1 MLCIQTYSRVV
12 LALLLSVTIEL
23 AICPADPPEQVD
35 FNQHVRGILS
45 DRCYK
50 CHGPDSENRQA
61 ELRLDR
67 RSEALSARSE
77 SGIAVIAAGNPA
89 RSELVRRVTSQDPD
103 LQMPPPDSKLKLS
116 DEEIAILQRWVK
128 QGARW
133 DEHWAF
139 QSAVT
144 PELPNIANTAWP
156 KNAIDYFVLARLE
169 KSGLAPAQPASREQ
183 LIRRL
188 SFDLTGLPPTLAEID
203 HFLAD
208 SSADSYQR
216 LVERLLASPA
226 FGERVASIWLDL
238 ARYSDTYGYQVDR
251 ERYVWPWRD
260 WIIRALNSNLSY
272 DQFISWQL
280 AGDLVPNASR
290 DQQLATTFNRLH
302 PQKVEGGST
311 PEEFRVEYVADRNH
325 TFGTALLGLTL
336 ECARCHDHKYD
347 PISQQEYYQLFAF
360 FNNIDESGLYSYFTS
375 SVPTPTLTLPDDAT
389 SQRIAENA
397 GQLQAAETELA
408 VAAQQSAEAFKAWLA
423 ARPKQPVVAGR
434 ILEMTFEDFTS
445 GANKQVPGKVGQA
458 VQLSG
463 DDGVGTGVGNFRR
476 FQPFTVSC
484 WMQTPD
490 HKQRAVVYHR
500 SRAWT
505 DAGSRGY
512 QLLLEDGRLS
522 ASLIHFWPGNAI
534 RVRTREAIEIGEW
547 LHVTISYDGSSRASG
562 LQIYLDGKPA
572 QLEIVQD
579 SLYKNITGGGGD
591 TITIGQ
597 RFRDSGFSGGL
608 IDEFQVFDR
617 QLSSLEVAQV
627 HDGTSLAVALT
638 TAVEDLAE
646 QVREQLS
653 EFYLATANEP
663 YRQQLAVLRQ
673 LREQRSGLVDGLT
686 EIMVMKER
694 VSRRQSFVLSR
705 GAYDA
710 PVMPVQP
717 GTPQMFPAFPED
729 APSNRLGLA
738 RWMTSSDN
746 PLTSRVAVNHF
757 WQMCF
762 GQGLVTTPE
771 DFGSQGAPPT
781 HPQLLDWLARELV
794 DSGWD
799 LKQLM
804 RLMVSS
810 ASYRQASQLN
820 QAAWELDPDNQLV
833 WRSSSYQLPAEMVR
847 DNALAVSGLLVNRN
861 GGPPAKPYEVA
872 VSFKPI
878 GQDKGEGLYR
888 RSVYTYWKQTGPAP
902 AMMALDASKRD
913 ICRVKRERT
922 SSPVQALVI
931 LNDPQLIEAAR
942 VLAGRLVED
951 HGDNV
956 DGIIEEAF
964 RLLTSTRPAAEQTR
978 VLRDLYQQQREFY
991 QQNAELT
998 ESLLASG
1005 QAPRRQLA
1013 TPAAHQA
1020 AVTVLINALLSY
1032 DGCVMR
1038 H

>member
-1 MLCIQTYSRVV
+1 MSCIQTCSHVV
-12 LALLLSVTIEL
+12 LALFLSVTVEL

-77 SGIAVIAAGNPA
+77 SGIPVIAAGNPA

-116 DEEIAILQRWVK
+116 DEEIAILERWVK

-280 AGDLVPNASR
+280 AGDLLPDASR

-397 GQLQAAETELA
+397 SQLQAAEAELA

-423 ARPKQPVVAGR
+423 ARPKQPAVAGR

-597 RFRDSGFSGGL
+597 RFRDNGFSGGL

-717 GTPQMFPAFPED
+717 GTPQMFPAFPEG
-729 APSNRLGLA
+729 APPNRLGLA

-820 QAAWELDPDNQLV
+820 QAAWELDPDNQLI

-872 VSFKPI
+872 VSFKPV

-964 RLLTSTRPAAEQTR
+964 RLLTSTRPAAEQSR

-991 QQNAELT
+991 QQNVELT

>member
-1 MLCIQTYSRVV
+1 M
-12 LALLLSVTIEL
+12 
-23 AICPADPPEQVD
+23 
-35 FNQHVRGILS
+35 
-45 DRCYK
+45 
-50 CHGPDSENRQA
+50 
-61 ELRLDR
+61 
-67 RSEALSARSE
+67 
-77 SGIAVIAAGNPA
+77 
-89 RSELVRRVTSQDPD
+89 
-103 LQMPPPDSKLKLS
+103 
-116 DEEIAILQRWVK
+116 
-128 QGARW
+128 
-133 DEHWAF
+133 
-139 QSAVT
+139 
-144 PELPNIANTAWP
+144 
-156 KNAIDYFVLARLE
+156 
-169 KSGLAPAQPASREQ
+169 
-183 LIRRL
+183 
-188 SFDLTGLPPTLAEID
+188 
-203 HFLAD
+203 
-208 SSADSYQR
+208 
-216 LVERLLASPA
+216 
-226 FGERVASIWLDL
+226 
-238 ARYSDTYGYQVDR
+238 
-251 ERYVWPWRD
+251 
-260 WIIRALNSNLSY
+260 
-272 DQFISWQL
+272 
-280 AGDLVPNASR
+280 
-290 DQQLATTFNRLH
+290 
-302 PQKVEGGST
+302 
-311 PEEFRVEYVADRNH
+311 
-325 TFGTALLGLTL
+325 
-336 ECARCHDHKYD
+336 
-347 PISQQEYYQLFAF
+347 
-360 FNNIDESGLYSYFTS
+360 
-375 SVPTPTLTLPDDAT
+375 
-389 SQRIAENA
+389 
-397 GQLQAAETELA
+397 
-408 VAAQQSAEAFKAWLA
+408 
-423 ARPKQPVVAGR
+423 
-434 ILEMTFEDFTS
+434 
-445 GANKQVPGKVGQA
+445 
-458 VQLSG
+458 
-463 DDGVGTGVGNFRR
+463 
-476 FQPFTVSC
+476 
-484 WMQTPD
+484 
-490 HKQRAVVYHR
+490 
-500 SRAWT
+500 
-505 DAGSRGY
+505 
-512 QLLLEDGRLS
+512 
-522 ASLIHFWPGNAI
+522 
-534 RVRTREAIEIGEW
+534 
-547 LHVTISYDGSSRASG
+547 
-562 LQIYLDGKPA
+562 
-572 QLEIVQD
+572 
-579 SLYKNITGGGGD
+579 
-591 TITIGQ
+591 
-597 RFRDSGFSGGL
+597 
-608 IDEFQVFDR
+608 
-617 QLSSLEVAQV
+617 AQV

-717 GTPQMFPAFPED
+717 GTPQMFPAFPEG
-729 APSNRLGLA
+729 APPNRLGLA

-820 QAAWELDPDNQLV
+820 QAAWELDPDNQLI

-872 VSFKPI
+872 VSFKPV

-964 RLLTSTRPAAEQTR
+964 RLLTSTRPAAEQSR

-991 QQNAELT
+991 QQNVELT